1 MRKKEWKDFEI
12 EFLKLNLHLRL
23 ATLTWLLNTSRSA
36 IKRKMKELDLKHKS
50 IWTQYE
56 IQVLKENPDLSLK
69 KLSRLLNRSISSI
82 KQKRHE
88 LGLKK
93 RKPWTDD
100 EIQLLKELL
109 QNHSFKEIARKLNRS
124 IVAVQHKAHALG
136 LKPNSE
142 VIKRTISIG
151 VCASFKRNPWSEKIS
166 TALREFFSS
175 PKSLPERIRR
185 SERVKLLHKNPD
197 WENHRIQSLK
207 TKEFREKCRL
217 RGKSR
222 DCSHLHT
229 PEAWKKNFESRKL
242 KPNKAEQKLLQCIRE
257 LNLPYE
263 YVGNGAVWIG
273 GLNPD
278 FISWKEKKII
288 ELFGR
293 YWHSG
298 ENLRKQKT
306 ENERRRIFKQAGFEM
321 LVIWDKPDLKDLD
334 FVKSRLLEFTYGKG
348 I

>member
-1 MRKKEWKDFEI
+1 MKKKEWKDFEI
-12 EFLKLNLHLRL
+12 EFLKSNLHLRL
-23 ATLTWLLNTSRSA
+23 DTLVWLLNVSRSA
-36 IKRKMKELDLKHKS
+36 IKRKIKELGLKHQS

-69 KLSRLLNRSISSI
+69 ELSKLLNRSISSI
-82 KQKRHE
+82 KNKRHE

-100 EIQLLKELL
+100 EIQSLKELL
-109 QNHSFKEIARKLNRS
+109 PNYSFKEIAEKLNRS
-124 IVAVQHKAHALG
+124 IFSVRNKAHALG
-136 LKPNSE
+136 LKPNPE
-142 VIKRTISIG
+142 VIKRAISVG
-151 VCASFKRNPWSEKIS
+151 VHESFKRNPWSKKIS
-166 TALREFFSS
+166 VALRKFFNS
-175 PKSLPERIRR
+175 PKSLQERIRR
-185 SERVKLLHKNPD
+185 SERVKRLHKNPD
-197 WENHRIQSLK
+197 WENHRVQSLK
-207 TKEFREKCRL
+207 TEEFRKKCRL
-217 RGKSR
+217 RPQNQNCSR
-222 DCSHLHT
+222 LHT
-229 PEAWKKNFESRKL
+229 PQALKKNFESRKL
-242 KPNKAEQKLLQCIRE
+242 KPNKAEQKLIQCIKE

-306 ENERRRIFKQAGFEM
+306 EDERKRIFKQAGFET
-321 LVIWDKPDLKDLD
+321 LVVWDKPDLKDLD
-334 FVKSRLLEFTYGKG
+334 SLKSRLLEFTYGKG